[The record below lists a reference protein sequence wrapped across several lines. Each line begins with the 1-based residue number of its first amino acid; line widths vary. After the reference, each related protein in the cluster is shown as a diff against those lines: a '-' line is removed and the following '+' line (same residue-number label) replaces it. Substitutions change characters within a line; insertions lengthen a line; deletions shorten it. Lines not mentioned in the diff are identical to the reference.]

1 MVDDRPA
8 WARRM
13 TNERT
18 ARGWSQADA
27 VRAMRAHAPTRLP
40 SDTSLLRQWKR
51 WEAGEVEPDRGKTE
65 PFYKPIIAAMF
76 GTVTHAMFPV
86 APQQDPDT
94 DVLAITGMDTLELVS
109 RLQRS
114 DLDQATL
121 DGLRI
126 MADRLCSEYPFMPAD
141 QLMTEGRA
149 WLRRITSLQGQRVTL
164 RQHRE
169 ILVLAGW
176 VALLVGCVEY
186 DTGNRHAAETTR
198 QAALSLGLEADHGEI
213 IAWAHEMRAWIN
225 LTTGDYH
232 GVVAAARNG
241 TEVTPHQSVAVQL
254 FAQEAKAWARIG
266 DRRQTEVALDKG
278 RRLLESLPYPENL
291 DNHFVVDPTK
301 FDYYAMDCYRILGVD
316 TMAENLANEVIQAS
330 TDFDG
335 QERAPMRLAEAR
347 TTLGVIRARQGDPD
361 VAVELGLKALS
372 GERKSLPSLLMVSRD
387 LTKVLKERYPANTD
401 TGDYLDQ
408 LATLTGTPAASLSAL
423 GPPRGIRR
431 PLGSRC
437 LVPPDS

>member
-1 MVDDRPA
+1 
-8 WARRM
+8 
-13 TNERT
+13 
-18 ARGWSQADA
+18 
-27 VRAMRAHAPTRLP
+27 MRAHATVELP
-40 SDTSLLRQWKR
+40 AQATLIRQWKR
-51 WEAGEVEPDRGKTE
+51 WEAGEVQPSD
-65 PFYKPIIAAMF
+65 FYQPIIAATF
-76 GTVTHAMFPV
+76 GTVTHAVFPV
-86 APQQDPDT
+86 PPRSDAS
-94 DVLAITGMDTLELVS
+94 DVLAMSGMDTLELVS

-141 QLMTEGRA
+141 QLLIEGRQ
-149 WLRRITSLQGQRVTL
+149 WLRRITALQGQRITL

-198 QAALSLGLEADHGEI
+198 QAALSLGMEADHGEI

-232 GVVAAARNG
+232 GVVAATRAG
-241 TEVTPHQSVAVQL
+241 TEVTPHHSVAVQL

-291 DNHFVVDPTK
+291 DHHFVVDPTK
-301 FDYYAMDCYRILGVD
+301 FDFYAMDCYRTIAD
-316 TMAENLANEVIQAS
+316 NKMAETLADEVIQAS

-335 QERAPMRLAEAR
+335 RERAPMRLAEAR
-347 TTLGVIRARQGDPD
+347 MTLGVVRAREGDLEAAVGQGIRA
-361 VAVELGLKALS
+361 LN
-372 GERKSLPSLLMVSRD
+372 GERRSLPSLLMVSRD
-387 LTKVLKERYPANTD
+387 LTKVLNERYSTE
-401 TGDYLDQ
+401 TETRDYLDQ
-408 LATLTGTPAASLSAL
+408 LAALTAVPAPSS
-423 GPPRGIRR
+423 
-431 PLGSRC
+431 
-437 LVPPDS
+437 